1 MTQIFIA
8 VQEQE
13 AKRRRIA
20 ALSGE
25 LEALYLRLQMLQE
38 DVQVHHQRIRGIKD
52 NAKALSD
59 WAAVSQ
65 QCRPHLDAIAK
76 MERSYEFQSRMAI
89 DLRLELT
96 ELGAVPREAP
106 PGLAHPNRF
115 RPARK

>member
-25 LEALYLRLQMLQE
+25 LEALYLRLQMLLE
-38 DVQVHHQRIRGIKD
+38 DVQTHHQNIRAVKD
-52 NAKALSD
+52 DAKARGD

-65 QCRPHLDAIAK
+65 MCRPHHDAVTK
-76 MERSYEFQSRMAI
+76 MERSYEVQSATAR
-89 DLRLELT
+89 DLRLELIK
-96 ELGAVPREAP
+96 LGAVPREVP
-106 PGLAHPNRF
+106 PELVHPNRL
-115 RPARK
+115 RPRRK